1 LGHAKIHTRAQN
13 ATQKKRKTQL
23 GPTGSVIGGAIDEVV
38 LEKICDLAL
47 GASTSMERMAASTMG
62 SSLSEGTTTMMLER
76 LINEDIRSVL
86 AEESTLSEET
96 QGDLLRA
103 LRKCSEPSDHVRA
116 LMYAPPF
123 LVTFTKC
130 KRLIH
135 CLA

>member
-62 SSLSEGTTTMMLER
+62 SSFSEGTATMMLER

-103 LRKCSEPSDHVRA
+103 LRKCSEPGDHVRA
-116 LMYAPPF
+116 LM
-123 LVTFTKC
+123 
-130 KRLIH
+130 
-135 CLA
+135 